1 MNGDLKEIGVLLKL
15 EIKLTSY
22 VARHTYA
29 TTLKRKN
36 ANIGYISQA
45 MGHADVQTTKVYLE
59 NFENEEID
67 KLDELL

>member
-59 NFENEEID
+59 NFENDEID